1 MKKALAILLSLT
13 LILTLA
19 ACGQEKELNNSG
31 TANDSPAGNA
41 GTDTTDVPET
51 PDKVYEIKLV
61 TTNPSTD
68 PSVVLMEEMCD
79 KILERTNGGVDIQVY
94 ANGEILV
101 GDEGIE
107 AVMSD
112 AAVIVFGDVSGY
124 YDYAPVA
131 NTLCAAYL
139 YDDYETAMAF
149 QETDAYKQAAQQI
162 ADAGVHVISNAWVV
176 GNRGVMTAGVPV
188 KTVSDCAKI
197 NIRVPSNTMFVDA
210 WTAFGAN
217 YTAEGWSAGF
227 SDCQSGLLQG
237 AEGTPG
243 KMTSSGLGAVLSDPV
258 YSCINYMVVVVGM
271 CCGEGF
277 WQTLPTE
284 YQDIITEEMANY
296 AQINNVTIAALEEEQ
311 LAQLESEGVTVI
323 RSDEIDLDSFRAA
336 VAPVNESYPMWDEL
350 SGAVN
355 EIIAAKTK

>member
-1 MKKALAILLSLT
+1 M
-13 LILTLA
+13 
-19 ACGQEKELNNSG
+19 
-31 TANDSPAGNA
+31 
-41 GTDTTDVPET
+41 
-51 PDKVYEIKLV
+51 
-61 TTNPSTD
+61 
-68 PSVVLMEEMCD
+68 
-79 KILERTNGGVDIQVY
+79 
-94 ANGEILV
+94 
-101 GDEGIE
+101 
-107 AVMSD
+107 
-112 AAVIVFGDVSGY
+112 
-124 YDYAPVA
+124 
-131 NTLCAAYL
+131 
-139 YDDYETAMAF
+139 
-149 QETDAYKQAAQQI
+149 
-162 ADAGVHVISNAWVV
+162 ISNAWVV